1 MLKDLISKPNN
12 KQTILEIIDL
22 VGDSPEL
29 FAELMECFVNGSSR
43 VSQTTSWALS
53 HIGEKKPKL
62 ITPYHATLLT
72 QLQNRTNHGAVRR
85 NIVRIYQTCPIPE
98 EIEGELYEACMSYV
112 LDPKEAIA
120 IKAFSM
126 TVCEQ
131 IALKY
136 TDLIPELIDA
146 IKSVVPTGSAGIKNR
161 GMHTINRLSKKHL
174 FNGFLDVNPSKN
186 LQSIGILC
194 LHVII
199 Y

>member
-12 KQTILEIIDL
+12 KQTILEIINFL
-22 VGDSPEL
+22 GDSPKL
-29 FAELMECFVNGSSR
+29 FAELMECFMAGSSR

-53 HIGEKKPKL
+53 HIGEQKPEL
-62 ITPYHATLLT
+62 ITPHHATLLA
-72 QLQNRTNHGAVRR
+72 QLQDKSNQGAVRR

-98 EIEGELYEACMSYV
+98 EIEGELYEACMSYM

-136 TDLIPELIDA
+136 PDLIPELIDA
-146 IKSVVPTGSAGIKNR
+146 LKSVVPTGSAGIKNR
-161 GMHTINRLSKKHL
+161 GMHTINRLTKKT
-174 FNGFLDVNPSKN
+174 SR
-186 LQSIGILC
+186 
-194 LHVII
+194 
-199 Y
+199 

>member
-12 KQTILEIIDL
+12 KQTILEIIDF
-22 VGDSPEL
+22 VGDSPES
-29 FAELMECFVNGSSR
+29 FAELMECFIAGSSS

-53 HIGEKKPKL
+53 HIGEQKSELIAPHHVNLLAQLQDKPK
-62 ITPYHATLLT
+62 
-72 QLQNRTNHGAVRR
+72 QGVVRR

-98 EIEGELYEACMSYV
+98 EIEVELYEACMSYM

-136 TDLIPELIDA
+136 PDLIPELIDA
-146 IKSVVPTGSAGIKNR
+146 LKSVVPTGSAGIKNR
-161 GMHTINRLSKKHL
+161 GMHTINRLTKKT
-174 FNGFLDVNPSKN
+174 SR
-186 LQSIGILC
+186 
-194 LHVII
+194 
-199 Y
+199 

>member
-1 MLKDLISKPNN
+1 
-12 KQTILEIIDL
+12 
-22 VGDSPEL
+22 
-29 FAELMECFVNGSSR
+29 
-43 VSQTTSWALS
+43 
-53 HIGEKKPKL
+53 
-62 ITPYHATLLT
+62 
-72 QLQNRTNHGAVRR
+72 
-85 NIVRIYQTCPIPE
+85 
-98 EIEGELYEACMSYV
+98 MSYV